1 MLSKPNVLVVCGRNK
16 RRSRTAEYMF
26 KNDQRFN
33 IRSVGLS
40 PRSLREI
47 KAKDVEWSNIILVM
61 DDEQSSQLKS
71 QYKSNDIPVVEVLG
85 IEDTYEYLNLELQEI
100 LRREINISLAQH
112 FEL

>member
-40 PRSLREI
+40 PRSQREI
-47 KAKDVEWSNIILVM
+47 KANDVQWSNIILVM
-61 DDEQSSQLKS
+61 DDEQSTQLKS
-71 QYKSNDIPVVEVLG
+71 QYKSSDIPVVEVLG
-85 IEDTYEYLNLELQEI
+85 IEDNYEYLNQELQEI
-100 LRREINISLAQH
+100 LRREINTLLEQH

>member
-85 IEDTYEYLNLELQEI
+85 IEDTYEYLNQELQEI
-100 LRREINISLAQH
+100 LRREINTSLAQH

>member
-100 LRREINISLAQH
+100 LRREINTSLAQH